1 MATLGQE
8 LKKERESRNISLD
21 EMASATK
28 IVGRYLAA
36 LEEDRLDTMPG
47 GFFIKGIIRTYAK
60 YLGLDENEVLH
71 KYVEAGVL
79 DEPARSRTS
88 EERPVPAFLG
98 KNKII
103 VWAVVGTGVFLLLI
117 ALLFLWR
124 SRLPHKAAPPSKV
137 STALTQTRKPS
148 PPPAQ
153 KNVAPPVQKPAAG
166 PATEVASKPPAQ
178 PVSPPASQPASRS
191 VQAEWKGLTMD
202 ISFQEETWIQIYAD
216 GAFKVGGLFPAGQ
229 KVRAGAEK
237 ELLISLGNAGGMTF
251 ALNGSP
257 GKTLGRS
264 GEVLNNIRINLDNYK
279 DFLQTR
285 EPSGPSH

>member
-28 IVGRYLAA
+28 IVGRYLAD

-60 YLGLDENEVLH
+60 YLGLDEIEILQR
-71 KYVEAGVL
+71 YVEAGVL
-79 DEPARSRTS
+79 DEPARSRAP

-103 VWAVVGTGVFLLLI
+103 VWAVVGTGVFLLLL
-117 ALLFLWR
+117 ALLFVWR
-124 SRLPHKAAPPSKV
+124 SRLPHKAAAPVKV
-137 STALTQTRKPS
+137 STALPQTRKSS

-153 KNVAPPVQKPAAG
+153 KGNAAPVEKPAAG
-166 PATEVASKPPAQ
+166 PATEVASKTPAQ
-178 PVSPPASQPASRS
+178 PVSPPASPSASRP
-191 VQAEWKGLTMD
+191 VQTEWKGLTMD

-229 KVRAGAEK
+229 KLRAGAEK
-237 ELLISLGNAGGMTF
+237 ELLISVGNAGGMTF
-251 ALNGSP
+251 LLNGVP

-264 GEVLNNIRINLDNYK
+264 GEVLNNIRINLDNSK

-285 EPSGPSH
+285 EPSGQSH

>member
-21 EMASATK
+21 EMASSTK

-47 GFFIKGIIRTYAK
+47 GFFIKGIIRSYAK
-60 YLGLDENEVLH
+60 YLGLDEIKILQE
-71 KYVEAGVL
+71 YQDAGL
-79 DEPARSRTS
+79 LEEPARSRTP
-88 EERPVPAFLG
+88 EERPGPAFLG

-103 VWAVVGTGVFLLLI
+103 VWAVVGTGVVLLLV

-124 SRLPHKAAPPSKV
+124 SRRPHPAAPPVKV
-137 STALTQTRKPS
+137 STALPKAQTTS
-148 PPPAQ
+148 SPPAQ
-153 KNVAPPVQKPAAG
+153 KTDSPPVQKLAAV
-166 PATEVASKPPAQ
+166 PVTETASKPAQ
-178 PVSPPASQPASRS
+178 PVLKPPSQP
-191 VQAEWKGLTMD
+191 VQVEWKGLTMD

-216 GAFKVGGLFPAGQ
+216 GIFKVGGLFPAGQ
-229 KVRAGAEK
+229 KARAQAEK
-237 ELLISLGNAGGMTF
+237 ELLIYVGNAGGMTF
-251 ALNGSP
+251 LLNGNP

-264 GEVLNNIRINLDNYK
+264 GEVVNNIRINLDNYK
-279 DFLQTR
+279 EFLEIR